1 MFMGKNAMLTN
12 ESSQGND
19 VKLKSEDYKSAGID
33 DIPIDMPSVNT
44 SIKPM
49 VGVYRIAT
57 VSSLKKTES
66 INLSYDSEKERLR
79 QIYLKANSCN
89 NNVNSDTNN

>member
-1 MFMGKNAMLTN
+1 MLTN
-12 ESSQGND
+12 ESSWVND
-19 VKLKSEDYKSAGID
+19 VKVNSEGYKSAGID
-33 DIPIDMPSVNT
+33 EIPVDTPSVNT

-49 VGVYRIAT
+49 VGVYRVAT
-57 VSSLKKTES
+57 VSSLRKTES

-89 NNVNSDTNN
+89 DNVDSDTNN